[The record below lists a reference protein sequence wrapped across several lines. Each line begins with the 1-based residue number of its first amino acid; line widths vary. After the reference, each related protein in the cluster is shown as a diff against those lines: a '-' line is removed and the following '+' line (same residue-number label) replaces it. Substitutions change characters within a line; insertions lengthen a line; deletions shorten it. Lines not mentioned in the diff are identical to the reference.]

1 MPSLLKTY
9 SLNSGFKIRKC
20 KPLESFYPVPEK
32 YITIQTSSGMS
43 SKNYDYWL
51 DVLKYIKED
60 LENAGYKILH
70 IGTEGINI
78 PFAES
83 LIGKT
88 NLHQTSF
95 ILRNSSL
102 HIGNDSFAVHLAG
115 LHETPIVSLYGPTSP
130 ENHGPYFKSKNTHL
144 ISSHRNGKN
153 PSFSSQESEKTIN
166 MIKVED
172 VVNKIYEALKI
183 DKKSDEETI
192 FVGKFYPKQTIEIVP
207 NLDVDANLL
216 NGIEPIIR
224 CDYECNDNV
233 LFNLLKKFKCSIVTS
248 KESEIRLYKICRN
261 NISNINFKVSLDT
274 DKEYVKELLNI
285 GLDCKLWSDD
295 VENINDI
302 RFMFLDIAQVHL
314 RQIEDVKI
322 EGLDSKSFYISNK
335 FILSGGK
342 VFTSKQGMLLGKNIN
357 SLQENCI
364 KFEKLDDDFIEEIN
378 FFRIFKKNLTNTRKY
393 INI

>member
-20 KPLESFYPVPEK
+20 KPLESFYPIPDK

-51 DVLKYIKED
+51 DVLKYIKKD
-60 LENAGYKILH
+60 LEDAGYKIVH
-70 IGTEGINI
+70 IGTEGANI

-88 NLHQTSF
+88 SLHQTNYV
-95 ILRNSSL
+95 LRNSSL

-153 PSFSSQESEKTIN
+153 PSFSSQEAKKTIN

-172 VVNKIYEALKI
+172 VVDKIYEALGMENRSYEK
-183 DKKSDEETI
+183 TI
-192 FVGKFYPKQTIEIVP
+192 FTGKFYPQQLIEIVP
-207 NLDVDANLL
+207 NVDVDANIL
-216 NGIEPIIR
+216 NGIEPTIR

-233 LFNLLKKFKCSIVTS
+233 MFNLLKQTKCSIITS

-261 NISNINFKVSLDT
+261 NISNINFKVSLETNKD
-274 DKEYVKELLNI
+274 YVKQLLNI

-295 VENINDI
+295 IENIDEI
-302 RFMFLDIAQVHL
+302 RFMFLDIGQVHL
-314 RQIEDVKI
+314 KKIENIKV
-322 EGLDSKSFYISNK
+322 EGLDSDCFYLSNK
-335 FILSGGK
+335 FILSNGK
-342 VFTSKQGMLLGKNIN
+342 VFTSKHAMLSGKSID
-357 SLQENCI
+357 SLENNCV
-364 KFEKLDDDFIEEIN
+364 KFEKLDDDFMEEIN
-378 FFRIFKKNLTNTRKY
+378 FFRIFKKS
-393 INI
+393 

>member
-20 KPLESFYPVPEK
+20 KPLESFYPIPDK

-51 DVLKYIKED
+51 DVLKYIKKD
-60 LENAGYKILH
+60 LEGAGYKIVH
-70 IGTEGINI
+70 IGTEGANI

-88 NLHQTSF
+88 SLHQTNYV
-95 ILRNSSL
+95 LRNSSL

-153 PSFSSQESEKTIN
+153 PSFSSQEAKKTIN

-172 VVNKIYEALKI
+172 VVDKIYKALGMENR
-183 DKKSDEETI
+183 SDEKTI
-192 FVGKFYPKQTIEIVP
+192 FTGKFYPQQLIEIVP
-207 NLDVDANLL
+207 NVDVDANIL
-216 NGIEPIIR
+216 NGIEPTIR

-233 LFNLLKKFKCSIVTS
+233 MFNLLKQTKCSIITS

-261 NISNINFKVSLDT
+261 NISNINFKVSLETNKD
-274 DKEYVKELLNI
+274 YVKQLLNI

-295 VENINDI
+295 IENIDEI
-302 RFMFLDIAQVHL
+302 RFMFLDIGQVHL
-314 RQIEDVKI
+314 KKIENIKV
-322 EGLDSKSFYISNK
+322 EGLDSDCFYLSNK
-335 FILSGGK
+335 FILSNGK
-342 VFTSKQGMLLGKNIN
+342 VFTSKQAMLSGKSID
-357 SLQENCI
+357 SLENNCV
-364 KFEKLDDDFIEEIN
+364 KFEKLDDDFMEEIN
-378 FFRIFKKNLTNTRKY
+378 FFRIFKKS
-393 INI
+393 

>member
-20 KPLESFYPVPEK
+20 KPLESFYPIPDK

-51 DVLKYIKED
+51 DVLKYIKKD
-60 LENAGYKILH
+60 LEDAGYKIVH
-70 IGTEGINI
+70 IGTEGANI

-88 NLHQTSF
+88 SLHQTNYV
-95 ILRNSSL
+95 LRNSSL

-153 PSFSSQESEKTIN
+153 PSFSSQEAKKTIN

-172 VVNKIYEALKI
+172 VVDKIYKALGMENR
-183 DKKSDEETI
+183 SDEKTI
-192 FVGKFYPKQTIEIVP
+192 FTGKFYPQQLIEIVP
-207 NLDVDANLL
+207 NVDVDANIL
-216 NGIEPIIR
+216 NGIEPTIR

-233 LFNLLKKFKCSIVTS
+233 MFNLLKQTKCSIITS

-261 NISNINFKVSLDT
+261 NISNINFKVSLETNKD
-274 DKEYVKELLNI
+274 YVKQLLNI

-295 VENINDI
+295 IENIDEI
-302 RFMFLDIAQVHL
+302 RFMFLDIGQVHL
-314 RQIEDVKI
+314 KKIENIKV
-322 EGLDSKSFYISNK
+322 EGLDSDCFYLSNK
-335 FILSGGK
+335 FILSNGK
-342 VFTSKQGMLLGKNIN
+342 VFTSKQAMLSGKSID
-357 SLQENCI
+357 SLENNCV
-364 KFEKLDDDFIEEIN
+364 KFEKLDDDFMEEIN
-378 FFRIFKKNLTNTRKY
+378 FFRIFKKS
-393 INI
+393 

>member
-20 KPLESFYPVPEK
+20 KPLESFYPIPDK

-51 DVLKYIKED
+51 DVLKYIKKD
-60 LENAGYKILH
+60 LEDAGYKIVH
-70 IGTEGINI
+70 IGTEGANI
-78 PFAES
+78 PFAEY

-88 NLHQTSF
+88 SLHQTNYV
-95 ILRNSSL
+95 LRNSSL

-153 PSFSSQESEKTIN
+153 PSFSSQEAKKTIN

-172 VVNKIYEALKI
+172 VVDKIYEALGMENRSYEK
-183 DKKSDEETI
+183 TI
-192 FVGKFYPKQTIEIVP
+192 FTGKFYPQQLIEIVP
-207 NLDVDANLL
+207 NVDVDANIL
-216 NGIEPIIR
+216 NGIEPTIR

-233 LFNLLKKFKCSIVTS
+233 MFNLLKHTKCSIITS

-261 NISNINFKVSLDT
+261 NISNINFKVSLETNKD
-274 DKEYVKELLNI
+274 YVKQLLNI
-285 GLDCKLWSDD
+285 GLD
-295 VENINDI
+295 
-302 RFMFLDIAQVHL
+302 
-314 RQIEDVKI
+314 
-322 EGLDSKSFYISNK
+322 
-335 FILSGGK
+335 
-342 VFTSKQGMLLGKNIN
+342 
-357 SLQENCI
+357 
-364 KFEKLDDDFIEEIN
+364 
-378 FFRIFKKNLTNTRKY
+378 
-393 INI
+393 

>member
-20 KPLESFYPVPEK
+20 KPLESFYPIPDK

-51 DVLKYIKED
+51 DVLKYIKKD
-60 LENAGYKILH
+60 LEDAGYKIVH
-70 IGTEGINI
+70 IGTEGANI

-88 NLHQTSF
+88 SLHQTNYV
-95 ILRNSSL
+95 LRNSSL

-153 PSFSSQESEKTIN
+153 PSFSSQEAKKTIN

-172 VVNKIYEALKI
+172 VVDKIYEALGMENRSYEK
-183 DKKSDEETI
+183 TI
-192 FVGKFYPKQTIEIVP
+192 FTGKFYPQQLIEIVP
-207 NLDVDANLL
+207 NVDVDANIL
-216 NGIEPIIR
+216 NGIEPTIR

-233 LFNLLKKFKCSIVTS
+233 MFNLLKQTKCSIITS

-261 NISNINFKVSLDT
+261 NISNINFKVSLETNKD
-274 DKEYVKELLNI
+274 YVKQLLNI

-295 VENINDI
+295 IENIDEI
-302 RFMFLDIAQVHL
+302 RFMFLDIGQVHL
-314 RQIEDVKI
+314 KKIENIKV
-322 EGLDSKSFYISNK
+322 EGLDSDCFYLSNK
-335 FILSGGK
+335 FILSNGK
-342 VFTSKQGMLLGKNIN
+342 VFTSKQAMLSGKSID
-357 SLQENCI
+357 SLENNCV
-364 KFEKLDDDFIEEIN
+364 KFEKLDDDFMEEIN
-378 FFRIFKKNLTNTRKY
+378 FFRIFKKS
-393 INI
+393 

>member
-20 KPLESFYPVPEK
+20 KPLESFYPIPDK

-51 DVLKYIKED
+51 DVLKYIKKD
-60 LENAGYKILH
+60 LEDAGYKILH
-70 IGTEGINI
+70 IGTEGANI

-88 NLHQTSF
+88 SLHQTNY

-115 LHETPIVSLYGPTSP
+115 LHETPIVSVYGPTSP

-144 ISSHRNGKN
+144 ICSHRNGKN
-153 PSFSSQESEKTIN
+153 PSFSSQEAEKTIN

-172 VVNKIYEALKI
+172 IVDKIYEALGMENR
-183 DKKSDEETI
+183 SDEKTI
-192 FVGKFYPKQTIEIVP
+192 FTGKFYPQQIIEIVP
-207 NLDVDANLL
+207 NIDVDANIL
-216 NGIEPIIR
+216 NGIEPTIR

-233 LFNLLKKFKCSIVTS
+233 MFNLLKQTRCSIITS
-248 KESEIRLYKICRN
+248 EESEIRLYKICRK
-261 NISNINFKVSLDT
+261 NISNINFKVSLDSNK
-274 DKEYVKELLNI
+274 DYVKELLNI

-295 VENINDI
+295 IENIDKI
-302 RFMFLDIAQVHL
+302 RFMFLDIGQVHL
-314 RQIEDVKI
+314 KKIENIKV
-322 EGLDSKSFYISNK
+322 EGLDSDCFYLSNK
-335 FILSGGK
+335 FILSNGK
-342 VFTSKQGMLLGKNIN
+342 VFTSKQAMLAGKNIN
-357 SLQENCI
+357 SLENNCV
-364 KFEKLDDDFIEEIN
+364 KFEKLDDDFMEEIN
-378 FFRIFKKNLTNTRKY
+378 FFKIFKKS
-393 INI
+393 

>member
-20 KPLESFYPVPEK
+20 KPLESFYPIPDK

-51 DVLKYIKED
+51 DVLKYIKKD
-60 LENAGYKILH
+60 LEDAGYKIVH
-70 IGTEGINI
+70 IGTEGANI

-88 NLHQTSF
+88 SLHQTNYV
-95 ILRNSSL
+95 LRNSSL

-153 PSFSSQESEKTIN
+153 PSFSSQEAKKTIN

-172 VVNKIYEALKI
+172 VVDKIYEALGMENR
-183 DKKSDEETI
+183 SDEKTI
-192 FVGKFYPKQTIEIVP
+192 FTGKFYPQQLIEIVP
-207 NLDVDANLL
+207 NVDVDANIL
-216 NGIEPIIR
+216 NGIEPTIR

-233 LFNLLKKFKCSIVTS
+233 MFNLLKQTKCSIITS

-261 NISNINFKVSLDT
+261 NISNINFKVSLETNKD
-274 DKEYVKELLNI
+274 YVKQLLNI

-295 VENINDI
+295 IENIDEI
-302 RFMFLDIAQVHL
+302 RFMFLDIGQVHL
-314 RQIEDVKI
+314 KKIENIKV
-322 EGLDSKSFYISNK
+322 EGLDSDCFYLSNK
-335 FILSGGK
+335 FILSNGK
-342 VFTSKQGMLLGKNIN
+342 VFTSKQAMLSGKSID
-357 SLQENCI
+357 SLENNCV
-364 KFEKLDDDFIEEIN
+364 KFEKLDDDFMEEIN
-378 FFRIFKKNLTNTRKY
+378 FFRIFKKS
-393 INI
+393 

>member
-20 KPLESFYPVPEK
+20 KPLESFYPIPDK

-51 DVLKYIKED
+51 DVLKYIKKD
-60 LENAGYKILH
+60 LEDAGYKIVH
-70 IGTEGINI
+70 IGTEGANI

-88 NLHQTSF
+88 SLHQTNYV
-95 ILRNSSL
+95 LRNSSL

-153 PSFSSQESEKTIN
+153 PSFSSQEAKKTIN

-172 VVNKIYEALKI
+172 VVDKIYEALGMENR
-183 DKKSDEETI
+183 SDEKTI
-192 FVGKFYPKQTIEIVP
+192 FTGKFYPQQLIEIVP
-207 NLDVDANLL
+207 NVDVDANIL
-216 NGIEPIIR
+216 NGIEPTIR

-233 LFNLLKKFKCSIVTS
+233 MFNLLKRTKCSIITS

-261 NISNINFKVSLDT
+261 NISNINFKVSLETNKD
-274 DKEYVKELLNI
+274 YVKQLLNI

-295 VENINDI
+295 IENIDEI
-302 RFMFLDIAQVHL
+302 RFMFLDIGQVHL
-314 RQIEDVKI
+314 KKIENIKV
-322 EGLDSKSFYISNK
+322 EGLDSDCFYLSNK
-335 FILSGGK
+335 FILSNGK
-342 VFTSKQGMLLGKNIN
+342 VFTSKQAMLSGKSID
-357 SLQENCI
+357 SLENNCV
-364 KFEKLDDDFIEEIN
+364 KFEKLDDDFMEEIN
-378 FFRIFKKNLTNTRKY
+378 FFRIFKKS
-393 INI
+393 